1 LTWKYGQNP
10 DSAEQS
16 IVVKTD
22 TDHPSAVQFADQNY
36 VNRFPSQKE
45 IPTLNT
51 SAKTIVGALNELAL
65 LHNLTGTISHT
76 CYEGNRIQFHKID
89 KTLSTGVEYIL

>member
-10 DSAEQS
+10 DSTEQS

-22 TDHPSAVQFADQNY
+22 TDRPSDAKFADRNY
-36 VNRFPSQKE
+36 VKQFQLKE
-45 IPTLNT
+45 EIVTLNT

-76 CYEGNRIQFHKID
+76 CNADSQIKFHKID